1 MRMLSISYRGDFTN
15 SIGFINQIKK
25 MRVRAMLE
33 DCGKEGVAA
42 LQEATPKDTGLTAAS
57 WEYEIEENREGF
69 VLRWNNTNIHEG
81 VNIALILQRGHGKRN
96 GGYVAGINYINPALA
111 PIFERIREKAVKEVS
126 EQ

>member
-1 MRMLSISYRGDFTN
+1 MHMLSVTYRGDFSD
-15 SIGFINQIKK
+15 SIGFINKFKK

-33 DCGKEGVAA
+33 DCGKEGVTA
-42 LQEATPKDTGLTAAS
+42 LQEATPKDTGLTASS

-69 VLRWNNTNIHEG
+69 TLRWNNTNVHEG

-111 PIFERIREKAVKEVS
+111 PIFEKIKKKALEEVS
-126 EQ
+126 E

>member
-1 MRMLSISYRGDFTN
+1 MLSITYKGDFTN
-15 SIGFINQIKK
+15 SMGFLNKIKK

-33 DCGKEGVAA
+33 DCGREGVEA

-57 WEYEIEENREGF
+57 WSYEIEENRNGYT
-69 VLRWNNTNIHEG
+69 LRWNNSNVQKG

-111 PIFERIREKAVKEVS
+111 PIFERIKEKALEEVS
-126 EQ
+126 E